1 MQRITASERGGAD
14 EDHKTDRDKR
24 PWTEGQARGLGY

>member
-1 MQRITASERGGAD
+1 MTASERGGAD

-24 PWTEGQARGLGY
+24 PWTEGQMARGLGY